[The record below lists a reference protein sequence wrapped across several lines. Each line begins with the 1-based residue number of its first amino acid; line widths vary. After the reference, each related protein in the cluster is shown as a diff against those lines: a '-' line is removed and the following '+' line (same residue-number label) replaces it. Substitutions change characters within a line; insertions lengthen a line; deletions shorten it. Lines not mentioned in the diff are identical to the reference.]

1 MRKRSDRPDNQALIE
16 NLIGLG
22 DFSARKSYYPELQR
36 KIDELEAEKDRY
48 KWLFENAL
56 HGIFQATTDGLV
68 VTANPAIARICG
80 YASPQQFCRAIGD
93 IALQLFEEPDD
104 FRRLLKLL
112 GRDGQRTG
120 FETRLK
126 TRQGLVV
133 DVSMNVL
140 LKSAEEGLI
149 EVFVQD
155 ITERKNAQRELTR
168 LNEEL
173 EQRVHE
179 RTRELSRV
187 NRHLVEE
194 VKERRQI
201 QDALSLAKQEA
212 EEANRSKDR
221 YLAAASHD
229 LLQPMNAARLLVA
242 TLQEQLQGETSVIQ
256 ERQLV
261 DRIHLALHG
270 AEELLTDL
278 LDIAKLDANA
288 VSADPTRFEIDT
300 LLRSLATEFEP
311 AARKAGLQ
319 LRVCS
324 SSAVVKSDARLL
336 MRILRNFVSNALRY
350 TERGSILIGCRRQRD
365 RLRVLVCDTGPGM
378 SAADQQRIFAEFQQL
393 DNRISGRDKGV
404 GLGLAIV
411 DRIARVLNHPIA
423 VHSQLGRGSC
433 FSIEL
438 PLCFERA
445 TAPTQSPFFPDTLDN
460 LRGVRVLV
468 VENEEAILHSMQ
480 ALLTTWGCQVDCASN
495 IASGLAQMQGPT
507 PAQLL
512 LADYHL
518 DHDETG
524 AELIRQLQQRGTAP
538 QGAIIITADRSDAVL
553 AELKQLGVSRLNKPV
568 KPNKLRALMSHC
580 LLPPPDAPPIA

>member
-1 MRKRSDRPDNQALIE
+1 MRKPSNRRDDQALIE

-56 HGIFQATTDGLV
+56 HGIFQATTDGAIL
-68 VTANPAIARICG
+68 TANPAIARICG
-80 YASPQQFCRAIGD
+80 YASPQQLVRAIGD
-93 IALQLFEEPDD
+93 IASQLFADPDD

-120 FETRLK
+120 FETLLQ
-126 TRQGLVV
+126 TRQGLQV

-140 LKSAEEGLI
+140 LKSADEGLI

-155 ITERKNAQRELTR
+155 ITERKKAQRELTK

-173 EQRVHE
+173 EQRVQD

-194 VKERRQI
+194 IKERREI
-201 QDALSLAKQEA
+201 QSALSHAKQEA

-242 TLQEQLQGETSVIQ
+242 TLQEQLRCEHADDNH
-256 ERQLV
+256 RQLV
-261 DRIHLALHG
+261 ERIHVALHG

-288 VSADPTRFEIDT
+288 ISPDPSRFEIDT
-300 LLRSLATEFEP
+300 LLRSLTTEFEP
-311 AARKAGLQ
+311 SAQQSGLR
-319 LRVCS
+319 LKVRRSNAIVM
-324 SSAVVKSDARLL
+324 SDSRLM

-350 TERGSILIGCRRQRD
+350 TATGGILIGCRRRRD
-365 RLRVLVCDTGPGM
+365 RLRIMVCDTGPGM
-378 SAADQQRIFAEFQQL
+378 NEQEQARIFAEFQQL
-393 DNRISGRDKGV
+393 DNRIAGRDKGV

-411 DRIARVLNHPIA
+411 DRIARMLDHPIR
-423 VHSQLGRGSC
+423 VVSRPQRGSC
-433 FSIEL
+433 FSIEV
-438 PLCFERA
+438 PLCELP
-445 TAPTQSPFFPDTLDN
+445 APAPVGTPFFPDTIDN
-460 LRGVRVLV
+460 IRGARVLV
-468 VENEEAILHSMQ
+468 VENEEAIIHSMK
-480 ALLTTWGCQVDCASN
+480 ALLSTWGCSVHTATSIDTALSELASMP
-495 IASGLAQMQGPT
+495 LP
-507 PAQLL
+507 PAIV

-518 DHDETG
+518 DREETG
-524 AELIRQLQQRGTAP
+524 AELIRQLRQQCERELP
-538 QGAIIITADRSDAVL
+538 AIVITADRSDPVL

-580 LLPPPDAPPIA
+580 LLTH

>member
-1 MRKRSDRPDNQALIE
+1 MRKRSDRPDDQALIE

-48 KWLFENAL
+48 KWLFEHAL
-56 HGIFQATTDGLV
+56 HGIFQASTDGII

-80 YASPQQFCRAIGD
+80 YASPQQLCRAIGD
-93 IALQLFEEPDD
+93 IALQLFEDPDD

-112 GRDGQRTG
+112 GRDGQRSG
-120 FETRLK
+120 FESRLL
-126 TRQGLVV
+126 TRQGPAV

-140 LKSAEEGLI
+140 LKSEDDGLI

-155 ITERKNAQRELTR
+155 ITERKKAQRALTQ

-173 EQRVHE
+173 ELRVRE
-179 RTRELSRV
+179 RTKELSRV
-187 NRHLVEE
+187 NRHLVDEI
-194 VKERRQI
+194 KERRETQH
-201 QDALSLAKQEA
+201 ALSLAKQEA

-242 TLQEQLQGETSVIQ
+242 TLQEQLRHEGAVPQH
-256 ERQLV
+256 RQLV
-261 DRIHLALHG
+261 DHIHQALNG

-288 VSADPTRFEIDT
+288 ISADTTRFEINT

-311 AARKAGLQ
+311 SAEQAGLR
-319 LRVCS
+319 LRVHPCK
-324 SSAVVKSDARLL
+324 AVVMSDSRLL

-350 TERGSILIGCRRQRD
+350 TQHGSVLIGCRRQRGQ
-365 RLRVLVCDTGPGM
+365 LRILICDTGAGM
-378 SAADQQRIFAEFQQL
+378 SSADQQRIFAEFQQL
-393 DNRISGRDKGV
+393 DNRIVGRDKGV

-411 DRIARVLNHPIA
+411 ERIARVLNTPIQL
-423 VHSQLGRGSC
+423 HSTLGRGSC
-433 FSIEL
+433 FSISV
-438 PLCFERA
+438 PTCA
-445 TAPTQSPFFPDTLDN
+445 SAAPVPANPPCFPDTLDN
-460 LRGVRVLV
+460 IRGARVLV
-468 VENEEAILHSMQ
+468 VENEESILHSMD
-480 ALLTTWGCQVDCASN
+480 ALLTTWGCEVYSANS
-495 IASGLAQMQGPT
+495 ISGALGILEKMPL
-507 PAQLL
+507 PPSIL

-518 DHDETG
+518 DRDETG
-524 AELIRQLQQRGTAP
+524 GELIRQLRRVNPRPLPT
-538 QGAIIITADRSDAVL
+538 IVITADRSDPVRN
-553 AELKQLGVSRLNKPV
+553 ELKNLGVSPLNKPV

-580 LLPPPDAPPIA
+580 LLGEWPAA

>member
-1 MRKRSDRPDNQALIE
+1 MRKRSERPDNQALIE

-22 DFSARKSYYPELQR
+22 DFSARKSHYPELQR

-56 HGIFQATTDGLV
+56 HGIFQATTDGLIM
-68 VTANPAIARICG
+68 TANPAIARICG
-80 YASPQQFCRAIGD
+80 YASPQQLCRAIGD

-120 FETRLK
+120 FETRLQ
-126 TRQGLVV
+126 TRQGLAV

-140 LKSAEEGLI
+140 LKSQEQGLI

-155 ITERKNAQRELTR
+155 ITERKKAQRALTQ

-173 EQRVHE
+173 EQRVQE
-179 RTRELSRV
+179 RTCELRRV

-194 VKERRQI
+194 IKERRQI
-201 QDALSLAKQEA
+201 QRALSQAKQEA

-242 TLQEQLQGETSVIQ
+242 TLQEQLRCEPTVLQH
-256 ERQLV
+256 RQLV

-288 VSADPTRFEIDT
+288 VSADPIRFEIDT
-300 LLRSLATEFEP
+300 LLRALATEFEP
-311 AARKAGLQ
+311 SAERAGLR
-319 LRVCS
+319 LRVRNS
-324 SSAVVKSDARLL
+324 RAVVRSDARLL

-350 TERGSILIGCRRQRD
+350 TAQGSILIGCRRRRD
-365 RLRVLVCDTGPGM
+365 RLRILVCDTGPGM
-378 SAADQQRIFAEFQQL
+378 SAVDQQRIFAEFQQL
-393 DNRISGRDKGV
+393 DNRIVGRDKGV

-411 DRIARVLNHPIA
+411 ERIARVLDHRID
-423 VHSQLGRGSC
+423 VRSQPGRGSC
-433 FSIEL
+433 FSVEL
-438 PLCFERA
+438 PLCFEA
-445 TAPTQSPFFPDTLDN
+445 APAPHTAPFFPATLDN
-460 LRGVRVLV
+460 VRGARVLV
-468 VENEEAILHSMQ
+468 VENEESILHSME
-480 ALLTTWGCQVDCASN
+480 ALLSTWGCRVDSAATIAEACALLEQ
-495 IASGLAQMQGPT
+495 AAEP
-507 PAQLL
+507 PAIV

-518 DHDETG
+518 DRDETG
-524 AELIRQLQQRGTAP
+524 AELVRQLRLRSAQP
-538 QGAIIITADRSDAVL
+538 LPAIVITADRSDPVL

-580 LLPPPDAPPIA
+580 LLDPAPPAP